1 MFFGVRDYF
10 FERLPEN
17 LDFSGRYQMN
27 VIGGNFISGDLLLS
41 SIVVLR
47 IGVVP
52 IRRIL
57 LKGEGV

>member
-57 LKGEGV
+57 LKGEGG